1 MSCLS
6 SSSSIGS
13 QAREGVARVRF
24 ENPPCY
30 GEQSRR
36 CAEVSLLYT
45 GQSRRRAE
53 GVSGTRRVQRLVN
66 RPALSVTPAF
76 LLQDGRQDARGGQNA
91 RCRQPAK
98 CMRWTRRKVPVAGK
112 MHEAGSQQNA
122 WGGQDA
128 RCGQPAKCMRW
139 TRRKVWAAG
148 KMHEVDKTQGA
159 GKTQGSGKT
168 QGVGKTQ
175 GAGSQQNAWG
185 GKSAKQREH
194 KTENNRC
201 GKMLGPQSAA
211 RERFC
216 QD

>member
-30 GEQSRR
+30 GGQSRR

-76 LLQDGRQDARGGQNA
+76 LLQDGRQDARGGQDATGGQNA

-98 CMRWTRRKVPVAGK
+98 CMRWTRRKVRAAGK
-112 MHEAGSQQNA
+112 MHEAS
-122 WGGQDA
+122 
-128 RCGQPAKCMRW
+128 
-139 TRRKVWAAG
+139 
-148 KMHEVDKTQGA
+148 KTQRA
-159 GKTQGSGKT
+159 
-168 QGVGKTQ
+168 GKTQ
-175 GAGSQQNAWG
+175 GAGSRQNAWG

-211 RERFC
+211 REHKKDCPMR
-216 QD
+216 

>member
-1 MSCLS
+1 M
-6 SSSSIGS
+6 
-13 QAREGVARVRF
+13 
-24 ENPPCY
+24 
-30 GEQSRR
+30 
-36 CAEVSLLYT
+36 
-45 GQSRRRAE
+45 
-53 GVSGTRRVQRLVN
+53 RVQRLVN

-91 RCRQPAK
+91 RCGQRARRNGRAK
-98 CMRWTRRKVPVAGK
+98 RKVP
-112 MHEAGSQQNA
+112 
-122 WGGQDA
+122 
-128 RCGQPAKCMRW
+128 
-139 TRRKVWAAG
+139 AAG

-175 GAGSQQNAWG
+175 GAGSRQNAWG

-211 RERFC
+211 REHKKDCPMR
-216 QD
+216 QDIV